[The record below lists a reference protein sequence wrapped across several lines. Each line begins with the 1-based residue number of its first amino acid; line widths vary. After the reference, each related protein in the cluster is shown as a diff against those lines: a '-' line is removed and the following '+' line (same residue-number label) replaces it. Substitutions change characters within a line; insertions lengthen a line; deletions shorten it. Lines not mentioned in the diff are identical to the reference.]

1 MSHRRRF
8 CILVPFAIAA
18 AIVLYYCFLPSVTV
32 PREYVHTGRPPSI
45 DPDYAGC
52 TIPPNIAPLN
62 FVVRETGREYR
73 VRVYCDEG
81 EGFVVASRSGRIVI
95 PMDQWKELLELNRGK
110 DLYFDVYTRGKRGRW
125 RRFSTIANSIAP
137 EDVDSHLV
145 YRRLK
150 PVHTIYTNMGTYQR
164 DVSTYR
170 ESPVLLSDPGSRRCV
185 NCHTFVNNNPDTM
198 SLHVR
203 GPGNVAMIVAK
214 NGSVAKIDTRTSFN
228 ARPASYTAWHPS
240 GRLAA
245 FAAIGVIQ
253 FHHAVGNSRGV
264 LDLSS
269 DVCLYIVDSNR
280 VTSSPEIADPD
291 RLETFPTWSPDGK
304 HLYFCSAERVW
315 GDRPGIPEEYHE
327 VRYDLMR
334 VSYDPASGQCGKR
347 ETVLS
352 SAETNL
358 SINEPRISPDGRFL
372 LFCMAR
378 HGSFPVFLKSSDLYM
393 MDLETR
399 RYWRLDINSDR
410 SDSWHCWST
419 NSRWI
424 VFASKRRDG
433 LFGRVYFSYVDP
445 RGKARKPVLLPQ
457 RDPEFYDSFIE
468 NFNAPEL
475 ITKPISIKQIALARA
490 IESSEQTKAS
500 FIPMRPV
507 SGADTTNGKEPPATQ
522 PRRATKADLG
532 EAQRYYLLAQGLVRK
547 GQTVQAVEQYRLSIE
562 CLPQSHAANV
572 PALREL
578 AWIYATDPSEKLRN
592 GEEAMSLAARA
603 RGLAALQIKYARS
616 DRTRNYAKAAV
627 PQLHDTLAVALAEC
641 GRFGH
646 AVKVALRAERLALDE
661 GQLELAVKIRARVEL
676 YLVGKPHRSSGPE

>member
-8 CILVPFAIAA
+8 CILVPLAVTA

-32 PREYVHTGRPPSI
+32 PREYVDTGRPPSI

-62 FVVRETGREYR
+62 FVVRETGLEYR
-73 VRVYCDEG
+73 VRVYGDQG
-81 EGFVVASRSGRIVI
+81 EGFVVSSPSGRIVI
-95 PMDQWKELLELNRGK
+95 PMDRWQALLEQNRGK
-110 DLYFDVYTRGKRGRW
+110 GLHFDIYTRGEQGRW
-125 RRFSTIANSIAP
+125 RRFSTIANSIAR
-137 EDVDSHLV
+137 EAVDSYLV

-164 DVSTYR
+164 NVSTYR

-198 SLHVR
+198 CLHVR
-203 GPGNVAMIVAK
+203 GPGNVAMILAK
-214 NGSVAKIDTRTSFN
+214 NGIATKIDTRTSFN
-228 ARPASYTAWHPS
+228 SRPASYTAWHPS

-245 FAAIGVIQ
+245 FASIGVIQ

-264 LDLSS
+264 LDLDS

-280 VTSSPEIADPD
+280 VTSSPEMADPD

-315 GDRPGIPEEYHE
+315 SDRPGVPTKYHE
-327 VRYDLMR
+327 IRYDLVR

-352 SAETNL
+352 AGETGL

-410 SDSWHCWST
+410 SDSWHCWSS

-457 RDPEFYDSFIE
+457 RDPAFYDSFIE

-475 ITKPISIKQIALARA
+475 ITRPIGIEQIALVRA
-490 IESSEQTKAS
+490 IESSEQTEAT
-500 FIPMRPV
+500 FVPMRSA
-507 SGADTTNGKEPPATQ
+507 SGAETRGDKEPPATQ
-522 PRRATKADLG
+522 PRRAVKADLA
-532 EAQRYYLLAQGLVRK
+532 EAYRYYRLAQGLARK
-547 GQTVQAVEQYRLSIE
+547 GETRQAVEQYRLSIE

-578 AWIYATDPSEKLRN
+578 AWIYATNPSGKLRN
-592 GEEAMSLAARA
+592 GKEAMSLATHAKR
-603 RGLAALQIKYARS
+603 LAVLQMKHARS
-616 DRTRNYAKAAV
+616 DRARKHAKTVV
-627 PQLHDTLAVALAEC
+627 PQLQDTLAAALAEC
-641 GRFGH
+641 GRFAD
-646 AVKVALRAERLALDE
+646 AVNIALEAERLALDE
-661 GQLELAVKIRARVEL
+661 GQIELAVKIRARVEL
-676 YLVGKPHRSSGPE
+676 YLVGKPHRSSRPE

>member
-8 CILVPFAIAA
+8 CIFVPLAVTVAIA
-18 AIVLYYCFLPSVTV
+18 VYCCLLPPAGV
-32 PREYVHTGRPPSI
+32 PQEYVDIARAPSI

-62 FVVRETGREYR
+62 FVVGETGVEYR
-73 VRVYCDEG
+73 VRVYGGKG
-81 EGFVVASRSGRIVI
+81 EGFVISSRSGRIAI
-95 PMDQWKELLELNRGK
+95 PMDKWKAMLELNRGG
-110 DLYFDVYTRGKRGRW
+110 DLHFDVYTMGRQGRW
-125 RRFSTIANSIAP
+125 RRFSTITNSIAR

-198 SLHVR
+198 CLHVR
-203 GPGNVAMIVAK
+203 GPGKAAMILAK
-214 NGSVAKIDTRTSFN
+214 NGNATKINTRTDFN

-245 FAAIGVIQ
+245 FASIGVIQ

-264 LDLSS
+264 MDLAS

-280 VTSSPEIADPD
+280 VTSNREMADPD

-315 GDRPGIPEEYHE
+315 DDRPGVPSEYHQI
-327 VRYDLMR
+327 RYDLAR
-334 VSYDPASGQCGKR
+334 VSYDPATGQCGKR
-347 ETVLS
+347 QTILS
-352 SAETNL
+352 SGETGL

-399 RYWRLDINSDR
+399 RYWRLDINSDQ

-445 RGKARKPVLLPQ
+445 QGKARKPVLLPQ
-457 RDPEFYDSFIE
+457 RDPEFYGTFIE

-475 ITKPISIKQIALARA
+475 ITKPISIKQMALARA
-490 IESSEQTKAS
+490 VESSGQADAA
-500 FIPMRPV
+500 FVPMPPAP
-507 SGADTTNGKEPPATQ
+507 GADTRGRQEPPATQ
-522 PRRATKADLG
+522 PRKAVKNDLK
-532 EAQRYYLLAQGLVRK
+532 EAQRYYRLARGLARQGET
-547 GQTVQAVEQYRLSIE
+547 GQAVEQYRLSIE
-562 CLPQSHAANV
+562 CLSRSHAANV

-592 GEEAMSLAARA
+592 GQEAVSLAARA

-616 DRTRNYAKAAV
+616 DRARKHAKAAV

-641 GRFGH
+641 GRFDN
-646 AVKVALRAERLALDE
+646 AAKLALEAERLALDE
-661 GQLELAVKIRARVEL
+661 GQIELAVKIRARVEL
-676 YLVGKPHRSSGPE
+676 YLVGKPYRSSRRE